1 MKRFAIATIALF
13 GPLAAFAQQDQP
25 AQDRKP
31 RIYLDSKSHG
41 NVWSAKRDQSIEMA
55 KDFESKCPET
65 KITIVPEKAD
75 YTVIL
80 NHIEV
85 GAFGRNNQME
95 VADKNGDV
103 LTTHDKGGIKGG
115 VKEVCKVIL
124 ADWASHQPSNP
135 DKKIEGYWD
144 PAKADPAKPK
154 QQ

>member
-1 MKRFAIATIALF
+1 MKHFAIAAMIALF
-13 GPLAAFAQQDQP
+13 ASVAALAQQDQP
-25 AQDRKP
+25 AQDRSKP
-31 RIYLDSKSHG
+31 RIYLESKSQG
-41 NVWSAKRDQSIEMA
+41 NVWRAKRDQSIEMA
-55 KDFESKCPET
+55 KDFEARCPDT
-65 KITIVPEKAD
+65 KVTIIQEKAD

-95 VADKNGDV
+95 VADKNGDI

-115 VKEVCKVIL
+115 VKEMCKVIL
-124 ADWASHQPSNP
+124 ADWASHQPSSP

-144 PAKADPAKPK
+144 AAKK